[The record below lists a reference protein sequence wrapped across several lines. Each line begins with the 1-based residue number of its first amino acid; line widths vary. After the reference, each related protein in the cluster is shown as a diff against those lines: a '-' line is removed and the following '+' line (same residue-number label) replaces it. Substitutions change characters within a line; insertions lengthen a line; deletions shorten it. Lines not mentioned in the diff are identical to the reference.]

1 MVTTGAVTSGAAA
14 SRAEVLRAHLAMLG
28 FAALIS
34 SSFTVGGLIA
44 SSIDPVALTFWRFVL
59 AGAIFL
65 AILLATERIAHPSA
79 GDLGRYLVI
88 GLLLAI
94 YFALMFEALRWTD
107 PLSAGVVYT
116 MIPAMTAVF
125 SLIVLG
131 QRTSL
136 RQMVALVIAGA
147 GALWVLFRADLG
159 ALARFEVGY
168 GEWVFL
174 IGCVAYAAYPVAI
187 RRLHR
192 GESAAALTFWSLV
205 TGTVLLAVWGLRAI
219 LDTHPLEIS
228 AGVWLGILHL
238 AVFSTA
244 ISFFLI
250 KYASLRLPGAKV
262 MAYTFL
268 IPALVA
274 LLEGAI
280 GHGWP
285 SPAVLAG
292 VAVTA
297 MALAVVETG

>member
-1 MVTTGAVTSGAAA
+1 MAGIPAQGSGSEA
-14 SRAEVLRAHLAMLG
+14 LRAHLAMLG

-44 SSIDPVALTFWRFVL
+44 SGMDPVALTFWRFVL
-59 AGAIFL
+59 AGLIFL
-65 AILLATERIAHPSA
+65 AVLLATERIPRPSA
-79 GDLGRYLVI
+79 GDLGRYLFI
-88 GLLLAI
+88 GLLLAV

-125 SLIVLG
+125 SLAVLG

-136 RQMVALVIAGA
+136 RQVVALAIAGA
-147 GALWVLFRADLG
+147 GALWVLFRGDL
-159 ALARFEVGY
+159 AAMARFHVGY

-174 IGCVAYAAYPVAI
+174 IGCVAYAAYPVAVKA
-187 RRLHR
+187 LHR
-192 GESAAALTFWSLV
+192 DESAAALTFWSLA
-205 TGTVLLAVWGLRAI
+205 TGTVLLAAWGWRAI
-219 LDTHPLEIS
+219 ADTHPAEVP

-297 MALAVVETG
+297 LALAVVETG